1 MEQRQLVKT
10 ARVAGIWY
18 LMLAASG
25 MLGFMVYHDKIFVSD
40 NPGQTLSNL
49 TEQVSVARIRLLFE
63 LIIIVSQALAAV
75 WFYKLFHPIN
85 KMAAVAIALWGTVN
99 AVAIMVSAIAMYS
112 AIGITTSSFSVE
124 EKTRMVQILTSII
137 RNAWNIGG
145 LFFGLWLIPMGSLI
159 ISSGRM
165 PKLLGGILILGGI
178 GYLVQTFLKSMG
190 VQGSYLGMLVMPAT
204 AAELWMIGYL
214 LMFGIR
220 PAIDHSSSQA
230 RAGA

>member
-1 MEQRQLVKT
+1 MEQTQLVKT

-85 KMAAVAIALWGTVN
+85 KTAAVAIALWGTVN

-112 AIGITTSSFSVE
+112 AIGITTATFSVE

-214 LMFGIR
+214 LVFGIR

-230 RAGA
+230 RADT

>member
-85 KMAAVAIALWGTVN
+85 KTAAVAIALWGTVN

-214 LMFGIR
+214 LVFGIR

>member
-214 LMFGIR
+214 LVFGIR

>member
-85 KMAAVAIALWGTVN
+85 KTAAVAIALWGTVN